1 MQSNNLREKMFALC
15 REWEAS
21 GKKREDFC
29 RDHGISLARFGYWR
43 TQYLSECQPAA
54 EKTDGDDFVTLT
66 TGVSS
71 EMEIQYRNGVVLK
84 VPKHISLSDLKALIC
99 LM

>member
-29 RDHGISLARFGYWR
+29 REHGISLARFGYWR
-43 TQYLSECQPAA
+43 TQYLTA
-54 EKTDGDDFVTLT
+54 EKISGDDFVTLT
-66 TGVSS
+66 AGFSS
-71 EMEIQYRNGVVLK
+71 KMEIQYPNGVMLK
-84 VPKHISLSDLKALIC
+84 VPKNISLSDLKALIC